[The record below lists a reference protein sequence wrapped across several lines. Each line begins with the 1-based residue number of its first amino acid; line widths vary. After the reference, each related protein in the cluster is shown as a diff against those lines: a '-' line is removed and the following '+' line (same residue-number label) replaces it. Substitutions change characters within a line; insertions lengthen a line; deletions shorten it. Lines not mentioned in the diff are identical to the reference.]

1 MHTGTTADEAAARSR
16 LITVDSY
23 SVYLDLTH
31 GGETAWS
38 RTEIRFRSREDGA
51 TTFADLDAV
60 AVREL
65 VLNGQHLDPETVRHG
80 RVPLSDLA
88 AENTLMVDATV
99 SLSNS
104 GGGLTQYTDG
114 ADGHRYVL
122 ANCFPTAAP
131 TVFCCFDQPD
141 LRAPI
146 TLIVTL
152 PADWNCISNGAVLH
166 SPADG
171 GAGVWRFATVVSM
184 KPYEFTLC
192 AGPYVAAPASID
204 ASANAT
210 EL

>member
-38 RTEIRFRSREDGA
+38 RIEIRFQSREDGA
-51 TTFADLDAV
+51 TTFADLD
-60 AVREL
+60 
-65 VLNGQHLDPETVRHG
+65 
-80 RVPLSDLA
+80 

-131 TVFCCFDQPD
+131 TVFC
-141 LRAPI
+141 
-146 TLIVTL
+146 
-152 PADWNCISNGAVLH
+152 
-166 SPADG
+166 
-171 GAGVWRFATVVSM
+171 
-184 KPYEFTLC
+184 
-192 AGPYVAAPASID
+192 
-204 ASANAT
+204 
-210 EL
+210 